1 MLVMSRVISSSTETA
16 DALVIRPAT
25 PADAHALTSL
35 AWLDS
40 ARPLV
45 GDVLLAER
53 DGRLLAARSLTD
65 GRTVADP
72 FQPTSDVVELLALR
86 SAALLGHERR
96 TSSARTRSR
105 HPRRFRRA
113 VAA

>member
-1 MLVMSRVISSSTETA
+1 MSRVILSSTETA

-72 FQPTSDVVELLALR
+72 FQSTSDVVELLAVR
-86 SAALLGHERR
+86 AAALLGPERR
-96 TSSARTRSR
+96 TSSARTRLL

>member
-1 MLVMSRVISSSTETA
+1 MSRVTFSQTETA
-16 DALVIRPAT
+16 EALVIRPAT
-25 PADAHALTSL
+25 PADAHALTLL

-40 ARPLV
+40 RRPLT

-65 GRTVADP
+65 GRQVADP
-72 FQPTSDVVELLALR
+72 FQPTEDVVELLAVR
-86 SAALLGHERR
+86 AAALLGEPRR
-96 TSSARTRSR
+96 TSSARDRLLT
-105 HPRRFRRA
+105 PRRFRRA